1 MWNMKPRPVSFI
13 LWVLVA
19 IMCVSVISIPTS
31 ASDRGAETLDAVAGS
46 RSGVYQLLG
55 ARSGSTYDIYT
66 SAGTGGTVVSSVSAA
81 APGKTVNVFIEE
93 KGGYQMA
100 SIFVITATGTE
111 IEVMKDD
118 EVFSFT
124 MPDEPVVID
133 VTFQYKRTA

>member
-1 MWNMKPRPVSFI
+1 MKTRPASII
-13 LWVLVA
+13 LWVLIA

-31 ASDRGAETLDAVAGS
+31 ASDRGAGTLDAVAGS
-46 RSGVYQLLG
+46 RSGVFQLLG

-66 SAGTGGTVVSSVSAA
+66 SAGIGGSITSSVSAA
-81 APGKTVNVFIEE
+81 APGTTVNVFIER

-100 SIFVITATGTE
+100 SIFVITATGIE

-118 EVFSFT
+118 ETFSFR

-133 VTFQYKRTA
+133 VTFQYIRIA

>member
-1 MWNMKPRPVSFI
+1 MKSRPVSFI
-13 LWVLVA
+13 LWVLIA

-31 ASDRGAETLDAVAGS
+31 ASDRDAETLDAVAGS

-66 SAGTGGTVVSSVSAA
+66 SAGIGGSVSSSVSAA
-81 APGKTVNVFIEE
+81 APGKTVNIYIEQ
-93 KGGYQMA
+93 KSGYQTA

-111 IEVMKDD
+111 IEVMKDNGT
-118 EVFSFT
+118 FSFK

-133 VTFQYKRTA
+133 VTFQYIRIV